1 MPKQKNL
8 KLNMIL
14 SAISS
19 VMSIIVPIITFP
31 YFSRI
36 LMPEGLGVYSF
47 LSSFVN
53 YFYVFAVL
61 GISTYGTICCSRV
74 RDNRIEMSKTA
85 TELFLINIV
94 LSVLSYSVLFVLT
107 FFINKLHDNWSYVL
121 IIALSSITT
130 VLNFNWLLQANE
142 EYVFSTLR
150 GIFTNVITIVLLFI
164 FVREQD
170 DLFWYIYINMGLSVV
185 SNIINFFYAKRY
197 VKFQFRTKLNIKR
210 HLKPVLLYF
219 AIALATSIFMDID
232 KTLLGFMCGDMG
244 DYYVGIYEACSK
256 INRVLIT
263 VITGT
268 VGVLCPRMSYLVSNN
283 KMEEFHDMMRKAL
296 TYVFLLSISAVIFI
310 SFFGAD
316 VVLALLG
323 KAYTDAIIPMQV
335 LLPVVMVKSVT
346 NITNMYLMANG
357 KEKHMTIA
365 LMIGAVINVIINAAL
380 IPNYNVLGV
389 VIGTVISELFV
400 MIYQLIA
407 IKEFVFKIF
416 RTFKWLMILELLVVT
431 IPTMYLCYKF
441 IDINIYVNIF
451 IAGVLFLIELFI
463 IMLINKDEILMKILK
478 KIFRRK
484 KNVGVVEEIEKKDN

>member
-1 MPKQKNL
+1 MVKQKNL
-8 KLNMIL
+8 KINMIL

-19 VMSIIVPIITFP
+19 IMSIIVPIITFP

-74 RDNRIEMSKTA
+74 RDDKVQLSKTA
-85 TELFLINIV
+85 SELFLINIL
-94 LSVLSYSVLFVLT
+94 LSLVSYSVLFVLT

-130 VLNFNWLLQANE
+130 VLNLNWLLQANE

-150 GIFTNVITIVLLFI
+150 GMITNVITIVLLFI
-164 FVREQD
+164 FVRDQD
-170 DLFWYIYINMGLSVV
+170 DLFWYIYINMGLSVL
-185 SNIINFFYAKRY
+185 SNIINFLYAKRY
-197 VKFQFRTKLNIKR
+197 IKFNFRGGLNLKR
-210 HLKPVLLYF
+210 HIKPVLLYF
-219 AIALATSIFMDID
+219 AISLATSVFMDID

-283 KMEEFHDMMRKAL
+283 KMEEFHGMMRKAL

-310 SFFGAD
+310 SFFGRD

-323 KAYTDAIIPMQV
+323 EAYVDSIIPMQV
-335 LLPVVMVKSVT
+335 LLPVVMVKSIT
-346 NITNMYLMANG
+346 NITNMYLMAKG

-365 LMIGAVINVIINAAL
+365 LAIGAVINIIINVIL

-400 MIYQLIA
+400 MIYQLVA
-407 IKEFVFKIF
+407 IKEFIKNIF
-416 RTFKWLMILELLVVT
+416 RSFKWLMILELLAVT
-431 IPTMYLCYKF
+431 ILTMYVCYKF
-441 IDINIYVNIF
+441 IHINMYVNIL
-451 IAGVLFLIELFI
+451 IAGCIFLVELFL
-463 IMLINKDEILMKILK
+463 IMLINKDEVLMTVLN

-484 KNVGVVEEIEKKDN
+484 KDVLDESEKKDN